1 VDGVIHIYIYIHIYI
16 MLYHV
21 LSVYVWG
28 LIIMKHWNGD
38 RYWEYSGMLMGC

>member
-1 VDGVIHIYIYIHIYI
+1 MDGVLHIHIYI

-28 LIIMKHWNGD
+28 LIIISI
-38 RYWEYSGMLMGC
+38 EMGIDTGNILGC